1 MSLAAVIEKRVICMH
16 GEWTMPLTQ
25 HRLTC
30 PDTSRF
36 LMFVCVPRC
45 SGGIGKSISSVEQLE
60 ALTRPLTMETGG
72 NVLMDLLWRCGLLAS
87 SCAMCAVTNLF
98 ASSDPT
104 ENDSI
109 TGLRPNARGPGLVT
123 FGPDRVKE
131 FCDAN
136 GLQACAAAI
145 CLRLTRR
152 PDTHPADDYPSARMC
167 DGRLR
172 ALRSRAAH
180 HGILGNQLLWHGQ
193 QCGRHP
199 GPRAGLGAFS
209 HLSAQQPYLR
219 ISNASANA
227 VPASRPS
234 TVRAPPCAGHILAPG

>member
-1 MSLAAVIEKRVICMH
+1 MSRHISVS
-16 GEWTMPLTQ
+16 
-25 HRLTC
+25 
-30 PDTSRF
+30 D
-36 LMFVCVPRC
+36 VCVCAPLLRRHRQVHQQRRAV
-45 SGGIGKSISSVEQLE
+45 GGPDATSHHGDWRKCPHGPAVEVRSPGFSPCDE
-60 ALTRPLTMETGG
+60 
-72 NVLMDLLWRCGLLAS
+72 C
-87 SCAMCAVTNLF
+87 VTNLS